1 MWVSLFELEFHIRFW
16 LQKLLSHTN
25 FCAEERPVPGL
36 CAELEIIPFQIISI
50 KTITKRM
57 GLIPESLKM
66 KLRSRSK
73 IFSPR
78 YTKIWP
84 EKQRIQARSHFKS
97 RANRRQKFL
106 VTNERGRHPGTLN
119 WNVIERFF
127 LGIQIMLEFLNLSG
141 VSFIQKRVTHK

>member
-25 FCAEERPVPGL
+25 FCAEERPIPGL

-84 EKQRIQARSHFKS
+84 EKQRIQARFHFKS
-97 RANRRQKFL
+97 WANPRQKFL

-119 WNVIERFF
+119 WNVIERLFRWIQFMLQF
-127 LGIQIMLEFLNLSG
+127 LKLSG
-141 VSFIQKRVTHK
+141 VGFVLRELSGT